1 MCIPVVSSDA
11 AVMAAVLLD
20 TAALIEESGAA
31 GLSVT
36 CYCDRARILV
46 TTSAGGAARRAA
58 LVAALGELA
67 GAGRYR
73 QCDIAGENPAAWLE
87 TAGKAGGTVIEVH
100 DRRWRS
106 GRSPAGRWRPRPGER
121 AVIAAGQQPPPGW
134 RWVTDLDPSAPP
146 AEASVTAAKTAGQ
159 PGRDRRARPT

>member
-1 MCIPVVSSDA
+1 MCVPVVSSDA

-20 TAALIEESGAA
+20 AAALIEECGAA

-58 LVAALGELA
+58 LVAALGGLA

-73 QCDIAGENPAAWLE
+73 QCDITGENPAAWLE
-87 TAGKAGGTVIEVH
+87 TAGKAGGTVIEVTTTLAV
-100 DRRWRS
+100 RAVP
-106 GRSPAGRWRPRPGER
+106 GGTLAAGPAGER
-121 AVIAAGQQPPPGW
+121 AVIGAGQQPPPGW
-134 RWVTDLDPSAPP
+134 RWVTDLDDDPG
-146 AEASVTAAKTAGQ
+146 EAA
-159 PGRDRRARPT
+159 

>member
-36 CYCDRARILV
+36 CSCDRARILV
-46 TTSAGGAARRAA
+46 TTSAGGAASRAA

-73 QCDIAGENPAAWLE
+73 QYDIAGESPAAWLE
-87 TAGKAGGTVIEVH
+87 TAGRAGGTVVEVTTTLTV
-100 DRRWRS
+100 RAVP
-106 GRSPAGRWRPRPGER
+106 GGTLAAGPAGQR
-121 AVIAAGQQPPPGW
+121 AVIGAGQQPPPGW
-134 RWVTDLDPSAPP
+134 RWVTDLDDDPG
-146 AEASVTAAKTAGQ
+146 ETA
-159 PGRDRRARPT
+159 

>member
-11 AVMAAVLLD
+11 AAMAAVLLD

-36 CYCDRARILV
+36 CSCDRARILV
-46 TTSAGGAARRAA
+46 SASAGGAPRRAA

-73 QCDIAGENPAAWLE
+73 QCDIAGEQPAAWLE
-87 TAGKAGGTVIEVH
+87 TAGKAGGTVIEVTTTLAV
-100 DRRWRS
+100 RAVP
-106 GRSPAGRWRPRPGER
+106 GGTLAAGPAGER
-121 AVIAAGQQPPPGW
+121 AVIAAGRQPPPGW
-134 RWVTDLDPSAPP
+134 RWVTDLDDDPG
-146 AEASVTAAKTAGQ
+146 EAA
-159 PGRDRRARPT
+159 